1 MIAIKRSFV
10 TCLTAL
16 AFSATAWAAD
26 APPNGTYEYIVDH
39 DVLGEVGLHKYT
51 FTKLGDE
58 LIVNTKIRLVA
69 KVLFVVVRRYTADR
83 REVWRKGK
91 LVSYDS
97 VTDDDGKVMKVKAR
111 AEGGKLVI
119 EGPGGRVEQP
129 GQALPAF
136 VWSQDYVRQAL
147 AMHAETGA
155 LKKVSVRDAGEET
168 ITVGGRKIK
177 AHKFVVGGG
186 LEREVWYDQKGLWVR
201 LRFVRDGD
209 EINVTYKPP
218 GSAAVV
224 QEDMEGDR

>member
-1 MIAIKRSFV
+1 MISIRRSFFI
-10 TCLTAL
+10 CLAAL
-16 AFSATAWAAD
+16 AFSAAARAAD

-39 DVLGEVGLHKYT
+39 DVLGDVGLHKYT
-51 FTKLGDE
+51 FTKTGDE

-111 AEGGKLVI
+111 AVGGKLVI
-119 EGPGGRVEQP
+119 VGPGGRVEQP

-155 LKKVSVRDAGEET
+155 LKKVNARDAGEET
-168 ITVGGRKIK
+168 ISVGGRKIK

-186 LEREVWYDQKGLWVR
+186 LQREVWYDQKGLWVR

-209 EINVTYKPP
+209 KINVTYKPP
-218 GSAAVV
+218 GSDAAA
-224 QEDMEGDR
+224 QEDVEDDQ